1 MGKLVD
7 AIIHD
12 ITHNGNKET
21 RDDVLR
27 YSRCA
32 NLTTPVANTLGV
44 AGVVDK
50 NNETINYM
58 LNEVIDKV
66 LSNTAPTVNYQ
77 TTNSF
82 TQLTHKLLIQIT
94 QKNQMHNQQ

>member
-7 AIIHD
+7 AIILD

-27 YSRCA
+27 YSA
-32 NLTTPVANTLGV
+32 GVNLTTPVANTLGV

-50 NNETINYM
+50 NNETIRNYM
-58 LNEVIDKV
+58 LNDVIDKV
-66 LSNTAPTVNYQ
+66 LSNTAPAPNYRKLQ
-77 TTNSF
+77 IV
-82 TQLTHKLLIQIT
+82 LLLLMHKLLIPNYT
-94 QKNQMHNQQ
+94 EEFDA